1 MQHLSTNSYLQNGKY
16 KIERV
21 LGQGGFGI
29 TYLAYQPLL
38 DRKVCIKEFFYKD
51 YCERNEATSHVTLG
65 TQSAQEMVQ
74 RFMNKFIKEAQ
85 TISRQKHPNIIDIYD
100 IFTENNTAYYVME
113 YIEGESLSDM
123 IKRNGALSEDAALN
137 FIRQAAN
144 ALSYIHAKSINHLD
158 IKPANMMV
166 RRSDNSLVLIDFGL
180 SKQYG
185 STGGQTS
192 STPVGISEG
201 YAPLEQYQAGGVST
215 FTPQTDIYS
224 LGATL
229 FCLITGTVPPSAS
242 EVLNNGIPALPSHIS
257 ASTKNA
263 IHKAMQFRKN
273 DRPQSVKA
281 FLSLFDGNSSAT
293 TASQNSNRPK
303 AYKTVFVD
311 NETTK
316 VVGMSDLDR
325 QQEENK
331 RKREAE
337 RKAAEEKARREAEE
351 KAAKE
356 KREREAELDRLRKE
370 KQEVERRRK
379 EAEAKLAA
387 EEAET
392 KKNRNILIG
401 IVIAVILVIV
411 LITAFNS
418 GSTSQPSPVP
428 VTETSVTGKT
438 IVLTYG
444 HESKR
449 NFVYT
454 GEVNADGIPEGEGT
468 AQYPETKSSSSA
480 TFKGTFRKGMP
491 SKGEIQFSSKVRYDG
506 TFDPEGNYVEGT
518 LWDSEDYYFIGTFNN
533 GQPYNGSWFTPDGV
547 KDSDVRYGK

>member
-1 MQHLSTNSYLQNGKY
+1 MQHLSINSYLQNGKY

-65 TQSAQEMVQ
+65 TQSAQEMVH

-85 TISRQKHPNIIDIYD
+85 TISQQKHPNIIDIYD

-123 IKRNGALSEDAALN
+123 VKRNGALSEDAAGN
-137 FIRQAAN
+137 YIRQVAN

-158 IKPANMMV
+158 IKPANIMV
-166 RRSDNSLVLIDFGL
+166 RKSDSTAVLIDFGL
-180 SKQYG
+180 SKQYD

-229 FCLITGTVPPSAS
+229 FYLVTGTVPPSAS
-242 EVLNNGIPALPSHIS
+242 EVLNNGLPALPSHIS
-257 ASTKNA
+257 ASTKTA
-263 IHKAMQFRKN
+263 IIQAMQFRKN

-281 FLSLFDGNSSAT
+281 FLNLLDGNSNAT
-293 TASQNSNRPK
+293 IASQNTNRPK

-311 NETTK
+311 DEATK

-337 RKAAEEKARREAEE
+337 RKAAEEKARKEVEE

-356 KREREAELDRLRKE
+356 KREREEAERKRRE
-370 KQEVERRRK
+370 REAEEERIREMKQAANRKIWMGVIVAIVLLFGFILLQNGTGTNPNSNVDIVAEDSAVECVTEVEEVAGPVMANSAIDVSASKTIKLDGYIDGKYGVVMNIEIKHDGTVSGSYYYKKKGNSSRLSLSGKYEK
-379 EAEAKLAA
+379 EGGMRIQE
-387 EEAET
+387 
-392 KKNRNILIG
+392 
-401 IVIAVILVIV
+401 
-411 LITAFNS
+411 FNS
-418 GSTSQPSPVP
+418 EGIQSGLFEGNFNGST
-428 VTETSVTGKT
+428 
-438 IVLTYG
+438 
-444 HESKR
+444 
-449 NFVYT
+449 YT
-454 GEVNADGIPEGEGT
+454 GYFTSYRGDT
-468 AQYPETKSSSSA
+468 
-480 TFKGTFRKGMP
+480 MP
-491 SKGEIQFSSKVRYDG
+491 FSI
-506 TFDPEGNYVEGT
+506 YV
-518 LWDSEDYYFIGTFNN
+518 
-533 GQPYNGSWFTPDGV
+533 Q
-547 KDSDVRYGK
+547 K